1 MRDQNWDDLRF
12 LLAAARAESFAAA
25 AWRLGVNESTVARR
39 IAQAERRLGAQ
50 LFERVAGRLAVTA
63 AGLQLLRRAE
73 LVEREVQA
81 VEAELSGADQ
91 RAAGTLRVTAVPFMV
106 NRVLLPALPGLL
118 AAHPHLRIELITEPR
133 DLSLT
138 KREADI
144 ALRLARPQKELH
156 ALARRVGELDYAV
169 YGPAA
174 AGPDEVLPWI
184 TYDDSLRD
192 LPQARWI
199 AEQIAG
205 DPEAAPRVLVN
216 DAEAI
221 LAGLKAGLGKSLL
234 PAALGDREASLK
246 RLGNGPPG
254 LTREIWLM
262 LHPDL
267 KDLVRIKVVTAWLT
281 ATVRRLA
288 APVSDLQEKKQSR
301 KRED

>member
-1 MRDQNWDDLRF
+1 
-12 LLAAARAESFAAA
+12 
-25 AWRLGVNESTVARR
+25 
-39 IAQAERRLGAQ
+39 
-50 LFERVAGRLAVTA
+50 
-63 AGLQLLRRAE
+63 
-73 LVEREVQA
+73 
-81 VEAELSGADQ
+81 
-91 RAAGTLRVTAVPFMV
+91 MV

-118 AAHPHLRIELITEPR
+118 AAHPHLQIELIAEPR

-144 ALRLARPQKELH
+144 ALRLARPQKELRT
-156 ALARRVGELDYAV
+156 LARRVGELDYAV

-174 AGPDEVLPWI
+174 AGPDEALPWI

-205 DPEAAPRVLVN
+205 DPEAAPQVLVN

-234 PAALGDREASLK
+234 PRALGEKEPGLK
-246 RLGNGPPG
+246 RLGDCPPG

-267 KDLVRIKVVTAWLT
+267 KDLIRTKLVTAWLVT
-281 ATVRRLA
+281 TDRE
-288 APVSDLQEKKQSR
+288 PV
-301 KRED
+301 

>member
-25 AWRLGVNESTVARR
+25 ARRLGVNESTVARR

-118 AAHPHLRIELITEPR
+118 AAHPHLRIELIAEPR

-144 ALRLARPQKELH
+144 ALRLARPQKELR

-174 AGPDEVLPWI
+174 AGPDEALPWI
-184 TYDDSLRD
+184 TYEDSLRD

-205 DPEAAPRVLVN
+205 DPEAAPQLLVN

-234 PAALGDREASLK
+234 PTALGARDPALK
-246 RLGNGPPG
+246 RLSDCPPG
-254 LTREIWLM
+254 LTREVWLM
-262 LHPDL
+262 VHPDL
-267 KDLVRIKVVTAWLT
+267 KDLVRSKVVTKWLT
-281 ATVRRLA
+281 ETVVRFLEGE
-288 APVSDLQEKKQSR
+288 VG
-301 KRED
+301 